1 MREVQQIFEG
11 VDLGLVIIDR
21 ELIVRAWNRWME
33 QNTGVAAADIVG
45 RVVLERFPNLAN
57 PTYSRFLGSVL
68 TFGNYAYFSQKLHK
82 YLFPIPNPHPSAGK
96 IPLMQQSC
104 SAGPIRDES
113 GAISSVFIT
122 VQDVTEHVSYELAL
136 KERVTELQAAM
147 KKIKQLEG
155 IIPICAYCKK
165 IRDDRQSWHQL
176 ERYMADHSEA
186 QFSHG
191 ICPDCLSKEAWKTH
205 VR

>member
-1 MREVQQIFEG
+1 MREAQQIFEG
-11 VDLGLVIIDR
+11 VDLGLVVIDK
-21 ELIVRAWNRWME
+21 ELVVRAWNRWME
-33 QNTGVAAADIVG
+33 QNTRIPASEIVG
-45 RVVLERFPNLAN
+45 HVVLERFPNLAA

-82 YLFPIPNPHPSAGK
+82 FLFPIPNPHSSVVD
-96 IPLMQQSC
+96 IPFMQQTC

-122 VQDVTEHVSYELAL
+122 VQDVTEHVAYELAL
-136 KERVTELQAAM
+136 KHRVTELQAAI
-147 KKIKQLEG
+147 KKIRQLEG

-165 IRDDRQSWHQL
+165 IRDDRQSWQQL
-176 ERYMADHSEA
+176 ERYIANHTDA

-191 ICPDCLSKEAWKTH
+191 ICPDCLTKEAWKAPL
-205 VR
+205 R